1 VPKFH
6 VPPQLVLASA
16 SPRRQE
22 LLKKVVKDF
31 IVDPAD
37 LDEDSLTLED
47 PFQTAESLALAKAE
61 SVAQKRQSGDW
72 YLGSDTV
79 VALPLAQG
87 GYQQFS
93 KPVDTAD
100 ALSILTELSGKT
112 HFVITGIAIVA
123 PHSTMCTHAIAEV
136 EFHSVTTD
144 QITEYIQSGEPMDKA
159 GAYGAQGMGA
169 FLVKEIRGDFET
181 VVGLPTDLV
190 RTILQELDYPFES
203 K

>member
-1 VPKFH
+1 MPKFH
-6 VPPQLVLASA
+6 VPPQVVLASA

-47 PFQTAESLALAKAE
+47 PFKTAESLALAKAE
-61 SVAQKRQSGDW
+61 SVAQKRKSGDW
-72 YLGSDTV
+72 FLGSDTV
-79 VALPLAQG
+79 VALPLAAG
-87 GYQQFS
+87 GFQQFS

-112 HFVITGIAIVA
+112 HFVITGIAILT
-123 PHSTMCTHAIAEV
+123 PHSTVCTHAIAEV
-136 EFHSVTTD
+136 EFNSVTTD

-159 GAYGAQGMGA
+159 GAYGAQGLGA
-169 FLVKEIRGDFET
+169 FLVKEIRGDLET